1 MSIDKT
7 QVIEEILEPLLTNSM
22 TGGGRDYDTH
32 NLFETATQSIQS
44 LISDITTE
52 AELRGEIKGRTTIFE
67 LLKSTGTI
75 TEADVLA
82 QPLNKQEGKK

>member
-7 QVIEEILEPLLTNSM
+7 QVEAYLRKIHCMDCERPDDFC
-22 TGGGRDYDTH
+22 TGI
-32 NLFETATQSIQS
+32 FEKDIIAIQS

-82 QPLNKQEGKK
+82 QPH